1 MLLYAGQ
8 RPEGDPSDG
17 MVLLLGDETPLRAHR
32 AGSEHAFQVLV
43 DFFTVVWGAG
53 GLDEEV
59 VEFFGTDGTGAH
71 IYGVLPQQ
79 RGDKVGARP
88 WLV

>member
-1 MLLYAGQ
+1 LL
-8 RPEGDPSDG
+8 
-17 MVLLLGDETPLRAHR
+17 
-32 AGSEHAFQVLV
+32 

-59 VEFFGTDGTGAH
+59 VEFVGTDGTDAH
-71 IYGVLPQQ
+71 IYRVLLQQ

-88 WLV
+88 WFV